1 MNSETIPRVDGQLLV
16 GLTIDEAK
24 AKYPGIWIRASKIDG
39 KSIFGHADCRL
50 DRYNVEIEN
59 SIIINYTHNG

>member
-1 MNSETIPRVDGQLLV
+1 MNSETIPHVDGQLLV

-24 AKYPGIWIRASKIDG
+24 NRYPEILIRPYKIDG
-39 KSIFGHADCRL
+39 ESIFTQSDCRL
-50 DRYNVEIEN
+50 NRHNVEIEN